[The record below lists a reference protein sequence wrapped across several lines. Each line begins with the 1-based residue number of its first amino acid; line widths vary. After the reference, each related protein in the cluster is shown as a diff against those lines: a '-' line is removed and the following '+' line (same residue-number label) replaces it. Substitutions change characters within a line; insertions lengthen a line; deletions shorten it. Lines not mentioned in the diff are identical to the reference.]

1 MCENCSSSSDEHF
14 HLEFLNFMSLFDFN
28 LYDLLE
34 YSDVMPSEE
43 ELKKMGMTWNNYIEK
58 HRDELREKKRIKQ
71 EQQRE
76 WLAQHPAVA
85 EYYSQFAEN
94 TPQEPIT
101 SKQNTVVVSSNQ
113 ESVVPAPKQ
122 VKSPEQVS
130 LMDEEEPHMSMES
143 EDSVTEEELDGPIVM
158 DLIDGTEKINPQSP
172 QFDLREWMKD
182 QEESENPKGFSDMT
196 YCIYTIYFL
205 IQYIKKANN
214 KLTFHIRI
222 GDRVESHTFHL
233 VVGSIQIEVTGLI
246 SPRLA
251 KLVAQFNSLSQS
263 DDSSQ
268 SDESFPPSW
277 YDPSK
282 TDDSPTQFYMWCNML
297 YKIAREVGF
306 QINTA
311 IPQRHLGRP
320 RKNSLTMNN
329 RLISCSYDGKT
340 YEESTILQTGS
351 QLLEEDM
358 GWKKEDP
365 SK

>member
-1 MCENCSSSSDEHF
+1 
-14 HLEFLNFMSLFDFN
+14 MSLFDFN

-34 YSDVMPSEE
+34 YNDVMPSEE
-43 ELKKMGMTWNNYIEK
+43 ELKEMGMTLNNYIEK
-58 HRDELREKKRIKQ
+58 HRDELREKNRIQQ
-71 EQQRE
+71 EQHLPQVEE
-76 WLAQHPAVA
+76 WSTLHP
-85 EYYSQFAEN
+85 EWY
-94 TPQEPIT
+94 P
-101 SKQNTVVVSSNQ
+101 SNSVTR
-113 ESVVPAPKQ
+113 ESVVPVPKQ

-130 LMDEEEPHMSMES
+130 LIEEEEPHMSMES

-158 DLIDGTEKINPQSP
+158 DLIDGTEKINPQPP

-233 VVGSIQIEVTGLI
+233 VVGSIQIEVTGPI

-268 SDESFPPSW
+268 SDESFPPGW

-282 TDDSPTQFYMWCNML
+282 TDTNPTQFYMWCNML

-329 RLISCSYDGKT
+329 KLISCSYDGKT